1 MNPSDK
7 FWQSHKGS
15 PFPALAE
22 AVQEE
27 LESYRASEDEVK
39 KLKTAMGVESP
50 ADAADANIS
59 GFDDHTAK
67 ITSAVSSLP
76 ELLEKKRVID
86 MHMNIATAV
95 LDQIKSRK
103 LDMFF
108 ESEEQI
114 MGKQVSEDGQGSY
127 WPFLTA
133 SCAFSLKRLSLGL
146 GNQ

>member
-1 MNPSDK
+1 M
-7 FWQSHKGS
+7 
-15 PFPALAE
+15 
-22 AVQEE
+22 
-27 LESYRASEDEVK
+27 ESYRASEDEVK
-39 KLKTAMGVESP
+39 KLKTAMGVDSIN
-50 ADAADANIS
+50 DAADAAIGAA

-86 MHMNIATAV
+86 MHMNIATSV

-114 MGKQVSEDGQGSY
+114 MGKQVRVCTTNTC
-127 WPFLTA
+127 WTCWFCRFLNNLI
-133 SCAFSLKRLSLGL
+133 CVL
-146 GNQ
+146 

>member
-1 MNPSDK
+1 M
-7 FWQSHKGS
+7 
-15 PFPALAE
+15 
-22 AVQEE
+22 QEE

-50 ADAADANIS
+50 ADAADADIGGAG

-86 MHMNIATAV
+86 MHMNIATSV

-114 MGKQVSEDGQGSY
+114 MGKQVRPVHSGLILYEIV
-127 WPFLTA
+127 
-133 SCAFSLKRLSLGL
+133 AFDS
-146 GNQ
+146 

>member
-1 MNPSDK
+1 M
-7 FWQSHKGS
+7 
-15 PFPALAE
+15 
-22 AVQEE
+22 QEE

-39 KLKTAMGVESP
+39 KLKTAMGVDSIN
-50 ADAADANIS
+50 DAADAAIGAA

-86 MHMNIATAV
+86 MHMNIATSV

-114 MGKQVSEDGQGSY
+114 MGKQVRVCTTDTC
-127 WPFLTA
+127 WF
-133 SCAFSLKRLSLGL
+133 C
-146 GNQ
+146 